1 MLKKYTYLFGI
12 ISLLSLSCKDDDYQP
27 ITFTLNDDTSVVD
40 QNSSVQ
46 IDVLANDV
54 NIPTNGSFTVS
65 NPDNGSAEATDIN
78 ATPQNPFDDVVTYTP
93 NTDFVGNETFMY
105 TVCDNNNNCS
115 SAMITITVNPI
126 SPVNFNLDN
135 IPYAT
140 LSEYN
145 LFEGDLSDM
154 NPVYGV
160 LPYTLNSTL
169 FTDYALK
176 KRFVWM
182 PSDVKASYV
191 NDYSSLDFP
200 TGTILIKNFYY
211 ENVQPENTK
220 LILET
225 RLMIKL
231 ENEWS
236 FANYVWNEDQTDA
249 TFTTQGSFAAFDWIE
264 NGNMRSVNYRV
275 PSLGECFTCHNQ
287 FDTPLPLGPK
297 PQNVN
302 ADFDYGNGE
311 IKNQLAKW
319 IEFGYLENNLP
330 ETILTTVDYKDT
342 LEPLDLRLRS
352 YLDINCSHCHS
363 DQGYCE
369 YRPMR
374 LAFKDTH
381 DFTNIGVCVEPD
393 TNIDN
398 ALTYIVAPGNT
409 QRSVMHFR
417 TNTTIE
423 QYRMPLLG
431 RTLKHDEGVQL
442 LEDWINSLDGIE
454 CE

>member
-12 ISLLSLSCKDDDYQP
+12 ISLIFASCSEDDYQP
-27 ITFTLNDDTSVVD
+27 ITFNVNDDSEVVD

-46 IDVLANDV
+46 INVLANDV
-54 NIPTNGSFTVS
+54 NLPASGSLNTTN
-65 NPDNGSAEATDIN
+65 PENGTAQITDIN
-78 ATPQNPFDDVVTYTP
+78 ATPQNPFDDVITYTP
-93 NTDFVGNETFMY
+93 NNNYVGNDTFMY
-105 TVCDNNNNCS
+105 TVCDNNNNCA
-115 SAMITITVNPI
+115 SATVTITVNPI
-126 SPVNFNLDN
+126 SPVNFNLDE
-135 IPYAT
+135 IPYAN

-145 LFEGDLSDM
+145 FFEGNMSDM
-154 NPVYGV
+154 DPVYGV

-182 PSDVKASYV
+182 PNDVKASYE

-225 RLMIKL
+225 RLMIK
-231 ENEWS
+231 EEDGWS
-236 FANYVWNEDQTDA
+236 FANYVWNEEQTDA
-249 TFTTQGSFAAFDWIE
+249 TFTTQGSFVPFDWIE

-287 FDTPLPLGPK
+287 FDVPLPLGPK
-297 PQNVN
+297 PQNIN
-302 ADFDYGNGE
+302 GDFDYGNNE
-311 IKNQLAKW
+311 IKNQLTKW

-330 ETILTTVDYKDT
+330 ETILSTVDYKDT

-393 TNIDN
+393 TNIDD
-398 ALTYIVAPGNT
+398 ALTYIIAPGNT

>member
-1 MLKKYTYLFGI
+1 MLKNYTYLLG
-12 ISLLSLSCKDDDYQP
+12 LLCLCFLSCEEDDYEP
-27 ITFTLNDDTSVVD
+27 ITFTLIDDVAIVN
-40 QNSSVQ
+40 QNNSVQ
-46 IDVLANDV
+46 INVLTNDV
-54 NIPTNGSFTVS
+54 NLPSTGSFNTSTPTNG
-65 NPDNGSAEATDIN
+65 ATTIVDAN
-78 ATPQNPFDDVVTYTP
+78 ATPNNPFDDVVTYTP
-93 NTDFVGNETFMY
+93 NNNYVGSDTFTY
-105 TVCDNNNNCS
+105 TVCNANNSC
-115 SAMITITVNPI
+115 ATATVTVNVQPV
-126 SPVNFNLDN
+126 SPVNFDLNE
-135 IPYAT
+135 IPYT
-140 LSEYN
+140 NLSEYN
-145 LFEGDLSDM
+145 FFEGDLSDM

-182 PSDVKASYV
+182 PDNVKAAYE
-191 NDYSSLDFP
+191 NDYTTLDFP

-211 ENVQPENTK
+211 ENVQPNNSK
-220 LILET
+220 MIIET

-249 TFTTQGSFAAFDWIE
+249 TFTTQGSFVAFDWIE
-264 NGNMRSVNYRV
+264 NGTMRSVDYRV

-297 PQNVN
+297 PQNLN
-302 ADFDYGNGE
+302 GDYDYGNNV
-311 IKNQLAKW
+311 IQNQLAKW
-319 IEFGYLENNLP
+319 IEFGYLEDNLP
-330 ETILTTVDYKDT
+330 ETILSTIDYKNT
-342 LEPLDLRLRS
+342 LEPLNLRLRS

-363 DQGYCE
+363 EQGYCE

-393 TNIDN
+393 TNIND
-398 ALTYIVAPGNT
+398 ALTYIIAPGNT
-409 QRSVMHFR
+409 ERSVMHYR
-417 TNTTIE
+417 TNTVIE

-442 LEDWINSLDGIE
+442 LEDWINSLDIE
-454 CE
+454 CQ